1 MRTAK
6 QDREVGP
13 RAAAVRLAATLGLLA
28 AVTIPVLATT
38 AAGTASADTATSC
51 PNAGYSSATIADC
64 TPTTSSGAGEQGAA
78 HLVLTAHYSDRVL
91 DWKACVAPATGFGST
106 AQLYLDGQQQNEAG
120 GKGTIGSDGCTAD
133 MKIPLCLAKGTYTVS
148 AVDQTVGS
156 DTKSMT
162 VGQSQAC
169 GTGATSGANH
179 GALAFTGTNI
189 LRLVVIAAILLILGY
204 ALVRFNRQRR
214 QHH

>member
-1 MRTAK
+1 MSAHKRGGDGGT
-6 QDREVGP
+6 
-13 RAAAVRLAATLGLLA
+13 RAAAVCFAAMFGLLA
-28 AVTIPVLATT
+28 AVTIPLLASSAPT
-38 AAGTASADTATSC
+38 AASADTTTSC

-64 TPTTSSGAGEQGAA
+64 TTTTSSGMGRQGAA
-78 HLVLTAHYSDRVL
+78 HLVLHAHYSHRIL
-91 DWKACVAPATGFGST
+91 DWRACVAPSSGFGST
-106 AQLYLDGQQQNEAG
+106 VQLYLDGQQQNEAG
-120 GKGTIGSDGCTAD
+120 GTGTIGSDGCTAD
-133 MKIPLCLAKGTYTVS
+133 TQIPLCLAKGTYTVT

-169 GTGATSGANH
+169 GTGATSGASH

-189 LRLVVIAAILLILGY
+189 LRLVLIAAILLIVGY
-204 ALVRFNRQRR
+204 VVVRLNRQRR